1 MKKIVL
7 ALLTAIT
14 IGSGASLLYAQ
25 EPQPCSPI
33 PKGCKVTKGCT
44 CSGGVC
50 TDEYECGPIIN
61 PS

>member
-7 ALLTAIT
+7 GLLTAIT
-14 IGSGASLLYAQ
+14 IASGASLLYAQ

-44 CSGGVC
+44 CSGNVC
-50 TDEYECGPIIN
+50 SDEYQCPIS
-61 PS
+61 PT